1 MNDAGFNGTGS
12 RFNSRFEA
20 GSPIY
25 AKQLNDLATG
35 IQSALPQPYV
45 GYGPSVSFTP
55 GGGIIAGA
63 MEDTPVA
70 PAKTYCPFEI
80 YNLRKSTEEGTAG
93 NYYVNIAPGMVN
105 NLVVKSDDG
114 ELLTKDP
121 PPNIQVFADG
131 ITEQGVINYIYIRCG
146 NSPAGGAGG
155 AQYPS
160 RSGEGYP
167 SIRVS
172 ADQDKVDDSE
182 YSWILIG
189 AVTGQKVLIP
199 DTDPPE
205 YQEILNIDQLIGC
218 NSLWTERFV
227 CGDSPVEYW
236 WSAV

>member
-1 MNDAGFNGTGS
+1 
-12 RFNSRFEA
+12 
-20 GSPIY
+20 
-25 AKQLNDLATG
+25 
-35 IQSALPQPYV
+35 
-45 GYGPSVSFTP
+45 
-55 GGGIIAGA
+55 

-70 PAKTYCPFEI
+70 DAKLYCPLEI
-80 YNLRKSTEEGTAG
+80 YNLRKSTAEGTAG
-93 NYYVNIAPGMVN
+93 NYYINIAPGAVN

-114 ELLTKDP
+114 VVLTDDP
-121 PPNIQVFADG
+121 PPDIQVFSGG
-131 ITEQGVINYIYIRCG
+131 ITEAGVVNYIYVRCG

-172 ADQDKVDDSE
+172 AEQDKVDDST

-189 AVTGQKVLIP
+189 VVTGQKVLIP
-199 DTDPPE
+199 DTEPPE
-205 YQEILNIDQLIGC
+205 YREILNIEQLIGC

-227 CGDSPVEYW
+227 CGDNPVEYW